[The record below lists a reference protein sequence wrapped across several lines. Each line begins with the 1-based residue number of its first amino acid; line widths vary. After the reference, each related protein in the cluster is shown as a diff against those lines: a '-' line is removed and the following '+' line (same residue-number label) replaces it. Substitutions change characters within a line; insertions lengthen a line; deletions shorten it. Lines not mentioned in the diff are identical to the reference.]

1 MAPQRPITEHRWQW
15 FLDKVLPQLFV
26 ALVLAVSGGM
36 WLTYT
41 TVNVMVS
48 KLDSQARDISEVR
61 ADIARV
67 EDNIKRVEA
76 NSVTRS
82 EILETMKR
90 IEQQMRIAMLEAGVR
105 LPKDFLS
112 Q

>member
-1 MAPQRPITEHRWQW
+1 MAPQRPTEHRWQW

-41 TVNVMVS
+41 TVNLMVS